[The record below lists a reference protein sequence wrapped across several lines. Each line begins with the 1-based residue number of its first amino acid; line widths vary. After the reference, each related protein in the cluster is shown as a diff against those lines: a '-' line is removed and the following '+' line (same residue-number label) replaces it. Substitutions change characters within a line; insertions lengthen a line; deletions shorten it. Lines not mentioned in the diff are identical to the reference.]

1 MALRRAEPRRTLME
15 PGRWA
20 RITDIYH
27 ATIARPREERAS
39 FIGQECHGDESLR
52 KQVEAM
58 VKSHERS
65 GDFIESP
72 AFAIAPELLIDEQ
85 MFDLIGQSIGHYQ
98 IESLLGVGGMGEVY
112 LARDERL
119 GRKAALKL
127 LPHSLTAD
135 EAQLSRFKN
144 EARSASAL
152 NHPNIL
158 TVYEIGAEGNRQFI
172 ATEFIEGITL
182 RASLAGGRIN
192 PHAALEIAVQVA
204 SALAAAHEAGVVHRD
219 IKPENIML
227 RPDGYAKVL
236 DFGIAKLTEQR
247 PASDDQVE
255 TAAVLQTRPGF
266 VLGTAH
272 YMSPEQARGQKVD
285 ARSDIWSL
293 GVVLYEMVAGSPPFR
308 GETPSDCIASI
319 LTTEPPPLSGVLQ
332 DVSLKLESIL
342 QKALRKNSDERYQTI
357 KEMLADLRNLKGELE
372 AEGSSTQ
379 TRARAESI
387 VSKIKRHKRGVL
399 LTLGAAI
406 LAAAAFAYS
415 FFFVAPAPLPNEKS
429 IAVLPFE
436 NRSEDKSNAY
446 FTEGVQ
452 DEILTRLAKIGALK
466 VISRNSTQQYAARPG
481 NLSEIARQLG
491 VVSILE
497 GSVQKAGD
505 QVYINVQLIRAATD
519 EHLWAESYNRK
530 LENIFGVEGEV
541 ATAVAEAL
549 KAKLTGAEQQA
560 LEQKPTNNAE
570 AYDAYLRGLAYS
582 LRPEYFEAD
591 NLNAIKHFSDAV
603 KLDPKFAL
611 AWAWLAHANALGYF
625 NQIGADFQALGEE
638 AKRAADQAIA
648 LKPDLA
654 ESCLAQGY
662 SYYYGQR
669 DYGSAIAWFEKARN
683 LSPKN
688 SQIPQ
693 ALALVCRRLGEWQ
706 RSLDYFRQ
714 ATQLDPRDAA
724 LLSSEA
730 ETFFMLRQY
739 PSALKVCD
747 QILDI
752 LPDNSIALA
761 IKVQV
766 YQAQGNLAAAAA
778 LLSGLSPHAG
788 QKLFSVQ
795 TNQWAYERRYAEGIA
810 ALKTAVATPDL
821 DATEY
826 EKISVKSRLAWFQQL
841 AGEPAAAQI
850 TWGQVR
856 SESEDYHRS
865 NGGDFALFELA
876 SASVAL
882 GDTATAFTIVDRG
895 AALFPKDA
903 MATARY
909 SEIRAK
915 VAVQAGEKDLAIQ
928 QLEISAQ
935 NAIGIDYGDLK
946 LSPMWDP
953 VRGDPRFEKIV
964 ASLAPKE

>member
-1 MALRRAEPRRTLME
+1 ME

-20 RITDIYH
+20 RITEIYH

-127 LPHSLTAD
+127 LPHSLTTD

-247 PASDDQVE
+247 PTSDDHTVE

-319 LTTEPPPLSGVLQ
+319 LTTEPPPLSGVLP

-357 KEMLADLRNLKGELE
+357 KEMLADFRNLKGELE
-372 AEGSSTQ
+372 TEGSSTQ

-387 VSKIKRHKRGVL
+387 VSKVKRHKQGVL
-399 LTLGAAI
+399 LTLAAS
-406 LAAAAFAYS
+406 LLVAAAVAYS
-415 FFFVAPAPLPNEKS
+415 FFFVAPAPSPNEKS

-436 NRSEDKSNAY
+436 NLSSDKENAY
-446 FTEGVQ
+446 FAAGIQ
-452 DEILTRLAKIGALK
+452 DEILTRLAKIAALK
-466 VISRNSTQQYAARPG
+466 VTSRTSTQQYGVRPG
-481 NLSEIARQLG
+481 NLPEIARQLA
-491 VVSILE
+491 VANILE

-505 QVYINVQLIRAATD
+505 QVHINTQLIRVATN
-519 EHLWAESYNRK
+519 EHLWAESYDRK
-530 LENIFGVEGEV
+530 LENIFGVEAEV

-549 KAKLTGAEQQA
+549 KTKLTGAEQKA
-560 LEQKPTNNAE
+560 LGQRPTNNPD

-603 KLDPKFAL
+603 KLDPKFAV
-611 AWAWLAHANALGYF
+611 AWAWLAHESALGYF
-625 NQIGADFQALGEE
+625 NQIGGDFRALGEE

-739 PSALKVCD
+739 PAALKVCD

-752 LPDNSIALA
+752 LPDNSTALA

-810 ALKTAVATPDL
+810 GLQAAAARPDL
-821 DATEY
+821 ATTEY
-826 EKISVKSRLAWFQQL
+826 DKIFIESNLAWFQQL
-841 AGEPAAAQI
+841 AGEAAAACS
-850 TWGQVR
+850 TWQHVR
-856 SESEDYHRS
+856 TGIE
-865 NGGDFALFELA
+865 ALRRNKGEEFGFLELA
-876 SASVAL
+876 SASIAL
-882 GDTATAFTIVDRG
+882 GDTATAITTVER
-895 AALFPKDA
+895 AAAIFSKDA
-903 MATARY
+903 MATAVVLVR
-909 SEIRAK
+909 RAR
-915 VAVQAGEKDLAIQ
+915 VAVQAGERDLAIQ
-928 QLEISAQ
+928 QLAISAQ
-935 NAIGIDYGDLK
+935 DPIGVSYGDLK
-946 LSPMWDP
+946 LNPLWDP
-953 VRGDPRFEKIV
+953 LRGDPRFEKIV
-964 ASLAPKE
+964 ASLAPKPTGK

>member
-1 MALRRAEPRRTLME
+1 
-15 PGRWA
+15 
-20 RITDIYH
+20 
-27 ATIARPREERAS
+27 
-39 FIGQECHGDESLR
+39 
-52 KQVEAM
+52 
-58 VKSHERS
+58 
-65 GDFIESP
+65 
-72 AFAIAPELLIDEQ
+72 
-85 MFDLIGQSIGHYQ
+85 
-98 IESLLGVGGMGEVY
+98 
-112 LARDERL
+112 
-119 GRKAALKL
+119 
-127 LPHSLTAD
+127 
-135 EAQLSRFKN
+135 
-144 EARSASAL
+144 
-152 NHPNIL
+152 
-158 TVYEIGAEGNRQFI
+158 
-172 ATEFIEGITL
+172 
-182 RASLAGGRIN
+182 
-192 PHAALEIAVQVA
+192 VA

-227 RPDGYAKVL
+227 RPDGYVKVL

-247 PASDDQVE
+247 PTSDDHTVE
-255 TAAVLQTRPGF
+255 TTAVLQTRQGF

-293 GVVLYEMVAGSPPFR
+293 GVVIYEMIAGIPPFR

-319 LTTEPPPLSGVLQ
+319 LTTEPPPLSGVLP

-739 PSALKVCD
+739 PAALKVCD

-752 LPDNSIALA
+752 LPDNSTALA

-795 TNQWAYERRYAEGIA
+795 TNQWAYERRYTEGIA
-810 ALKTAVATPDL
+810 GLQAAAARPDL
-821 DATEY
+821 ATTEY
-826 EKISVKSRLAWFQQL
+826 DKIFIESNLAWFQQL
-841 AGEPAAAQI
+841 AGEATAACS
-850 TWGQVR
+850 TWQHVR
-856 SESEDYHRS
+856 TGME
-865 NGGDFALFELA
+865 ALRRNKGEEFGFLELA
-876 SASVAL
+876 SASIAL
-882 GDTATAFTIVDRG
+882 GDTATAFTIVER
-895 AALFPKDA
+895 AAAIFSKDA
-903 MATARY
+903 MATAVVLVR
-909 SEIRAK
+909 RAR
-915 VAVQAGEKDLAIQ
+915 VAVQAGERDLAIR
-928 QLEISAQ
+928 QLAISAQ
-935 NAIGIDYGDLK
+935 DPIGVSYGDLK
-946 LSPMWDP
+946 LNPLWDP
-953 VRGDPRFEKIV
+953 LRGDPRFEKIV
-964 ASLAPKE
+964 ASLAPKDAASPTK

>member
-1 MALRRAEPRRTLME
+1 M
-15 PGRWA
+15 
-20 RITDIYH
+20 
-27 ATIARPREERAS
+27 
-39 FIGQECHGDESLR
+39 
-52 KQVEAM
+52 
-58 VKSHERS
+58 RS
-65 GDFIESP
+65 
-72 AFAIAPELLIDEQ
+72 
-85 MFDLIGQSIGHYQ
+85 
-98 IESLLGVGGMGEVY
+98 
-112 LARDERL
+112 
-119 GRKAALKL
+119 
-127 LPHSLTAD
+127 
-135 EAQLSRFKN
+135 
-144 EARSASAL
+144 
-152 NHPNIL
+152 
-158 TVYEIGAEGNRQFI
+158 
-172 ATEFIEGITL
+172 
-182 RASLAGGRIN
+182 
-192 PHAALEIAVQVA
+192 
-204 SALAAAHEAGVVHRD
+204 
-219 IKPENIML
+219 
-227 RPDGYAKVL
+227 
-236 DFGIAKLTEQR
+236 EQR
-247 PASDDQVE
+247 R
-255 TAAVLQTRPGF
+255 LQTQPGL

-272 YMSPEQARGQKVD
+272 YMSPEQARGQTVD

-293 GVVLYEMVAGSPPFR
+293 GVVLYEMVGGIPPFS

-319 LTTEPPPLSGVLQ
+319 LTTEPPPLSGVLP
-332 DVSLKLESIL
+332 DVPVKLESIL

-372 AEGSSTQ
+372 AEGSSPQ
-379 TRARAESI
+379 TKARAESI

-399 LTLGAAI
+399 LTLAAAI
-406 LAAAAFAYS
+406 LAAAAFAYH
-415 FFFVAPAPLPNEKS
+415 FYFVAPAPSPNEKS

-436 NRSEDKSNAY
+436 NRSENKSNAY

-530 LENIFGVEGEV
+530 VENIFGVEGEV

-625 NQIGADFQALGEE
+625 NQIGVDFRGLREAAKHAAETAIKLQPDLGE
-638 AKRAADQAIA
+638 AY
-648 LKPDLA
+648 
-654 ESCLAQGY
+654 LAQGY
-662 SYYYGQR
+662 SQYYGDK
-669 DYGSAIAWFEKARN
+669 DYAGAILSFEKAGK
-683 LSPKN
+683 LSPSN
-688 SQIPQ
+688 SQIPE
-693 ALALVCRRLGEWQ
+693 ALAFVCRRLGEWQ

-739 PSALKVCD
+739 PAALKVCD

-752 LPDNSIALA
+752 LPDNSTALA

-795 TNQWAYERRYAEGIA
+795 TNQWAYERRYTEGIA
-810 ALKTAVATPDL
+810 GLQAAAARPDL
-821 DATEY
+821 ATTEY
-826 EKISVKSRLAWFQQL
+826 DKIFIESNLAWFQQL
-841 AGEPAAAQI
+841 AGEAAAACS
-850 TWGQVR
+850 TWQHVR
-856 SESEDYHRS
+856 TGME
-865 NGGDFALFELA
+865 ALRRNKGEEFGFLELA
-876 SASVAL
+876 SASIAL
-882 GDTATAFTIVDRG
+882 GDTATAFTIVER
-895 AALFPKDA
+895 AAAIFSKDA
-903 MATARY
+903 MATAVVLVR
-909 SEIRAK
+909 RAR
-915 VAVQAGEKDLAIQ
+915 VAVQAGERDLAIQ
-928 QLEISAQ
+928 QLAISAQ
-935 NAIGIDYGDLK
+935 DPIGVSYGDLK
-946 LSPMWDP
+946 LNPLWDP
-953 VRGDPRFEKIV
+953 LRGDPRFEKIV
-964 ASLAPKE
+964 ASLAPKDAASPTK